1 LTEIRIGTSGWSY
14 DEWVGV
20 FYPDK
25 KTPKLSYYSKIFNTV
40 EVDSTFYTYPNR
52 NIVFGWAKY
61 TPNDFKFSLKI
72 PKVITHEKNLS
83 LKLGAEEDLR
93 KFLDLLTPL
102 HQRNKLGPLLIQL
115 PPTFDLQKKT
125 LLEEFLK
132 SLPTENKFAVEFRNK
147 SWLEEGD
154 ASLLEKYNVA
164 NTVVDEP
171 LLPPTIRIT
180 ADFAFIRWHGHG
192 KRPWYNYRYKETEL
206 QPWVEKIKE
215 IERKTK
221 EIYGYFN
228 NHFYGYAVENSIE
241 FLEKL
246 RKASE
251 DQKRVLKR
259 AKKVIE
265 EGGKEA
271 LLEESEKEETQTT
284 LTEFPIKPST
294 MPNLNPEKKP
304 SRWEGGKK

>member
-1 LTEIRIGTSGWSY
+1 
-14 DEWVGV
+14 
-20 FYPDK
+20 
-25 KTPKLSYYSKIFNTV
+25 
-40 EVDSTFYTYPNR
+40 
-52 NIVFGWAKY
+52 
-61 TPNDFKFSLKI
+61 
-72 PKVITHEKNLS
+72 
-83 LKLGAEEDLR
+83 
-93 KFLDLLTPL
+93 
-102 HQRNKLGPLLIQL
+102 LLIQL